1 GEGRGTIARLK
12 PGLSLDQAQARTDV
26 VFQRIA
32 DTQPQLKLKP
42 KNRILLTQLR
52 DHWFGNLRFPLLML
66 LGTGICLLLI
76 AGANTMSLMI
86 ARSAERQ
93 KDMAIRVA
101 LGAGRF
107 QMVRQHLLE
116 SLLLAIAGSVLGLL
130 IAFWA
135 TRSMLALSPTPIPNP
150 EQVGLNFRIIAF
162 AFAISIPTAIIPGW
176 IAAWKVSRTSV
187 RSV

>member
-1 GEGRGTIARLK
+1 GEGRGIIARLK
-12 PGLSLDQAQARTDV
+12 PGLTLDQAQARTDV
-26 VFQRIA
+26 VFQRIVE
-32 DTQPQLKLKP
+32 TQPQLKLKP

-101 LGAGRF
+101 LGAGRM
-107 QMVRQHLLE
+107 QMIRQQRVE
-116 SLLLAIAGSVLGLL
+116 SLLLGVVGSVLGLL
-130 IAFWA
+130 VAYWA
-135 TRSMLALSPTPIPNP
+135 TKAMLALSPTPIPHP
-150 EQVGLNFRIIAF
+150 EEVGI
-162 AFAISIPTAIIPGW
+162 
-176 IAAWKVSRTSV
+176 
-187 RSV
+187 